1 MTTPYV
7 TGTVSVT
14 AGSAVVTGS
23 GTGWDTSG
31 LVAGILGV
39 NGIAVPVASI
49 DSDTQI
55 TLALE
60 WPGAS
65 ASGQEYWITYDTEPG
80 QQTVANAQRLAEY
93 IARLNNPAL
102 AAAAG
107 VTPSANKVLLF
118 TGTNTATL
126 IDLEDLLQPI
136 KFDSEVATLAGRAAY
151 DTQPKGYRVLV
162 ANVGDGRSAFYTKLS
177 NTSADWSVAFYIS
190 GTVGPAGVANARG
203 TYAAGTAY
211 AKNDLVLDNGSSWIA
226 KVATTGNAPPTLP
239 ATSNTYWQLAA
250 AKGSDGTGTGD
261 VVGPNGGV
269 TAKQIAGFGS
279 TTGKAIVGLTPAE
292 VRAAADAGILSGFR
306 NKIINGNFAF
316 WQRGTTQTATGYGS
330 CDRWRNGHAGS
341 TKTVSQLII
350 GPGSFA
356 FEDRFYCRT
365 VVSSVAG
372 ASNYVQLLQNI
383 EDVRTLAGKKVTLT
397 FWARTTGADKSIA
410 IEFAQVFGTGGSP
423 SANVLGIDV
432 KKVTL
437 SSTLGV
443 NGFQKYSLTFD
454 IPPIT
459 GKTIGANDDSSLAVV
474 FWFDAGSDFNSRTAS
489 LGQQSGTFDI
499 AHVSLVEGDATGESD
514 PFSPRPPQ
522 QELALCYRYYF
533 KGFLPLVGV
542 VSSNASAIT
551 RIGAS
556 LFAPMR
562 ATPVSSITGQVYDGT
577 VVSTITGVQQSYLT
591 PTSIEYD
598 LLISPNQNVGRAS
611 RFFTNAG
618 NVITVDAEL

>member
-1 MTTPYV
+1 MTTPYI

-14 AGSAVVTGS
+14 AGSAVVTGN

-126 IDLEDLLQPI
+126 IDLEDLIQGV
-136 KFDSEVATLAGRAAY
+136 KFDAEVTTLAGRAAY
-151 DTQPKGYRVLV
+151 DSQSKGFRVLV
-162 ANVGDGRSAFYTKLS
+162 ADVGDGRSAFYTKLS
-177 NTSADWSVAFYIS
+177 NTSADWSVPFYIS
-190 GTVGPAGVANARG
+190 GTVGPAGVANPRG
-203 TYAAGTAY
+203 TYVAGTAY

-239 ATSNTYWQLAA
+239 TTSNTYWQLVA

-261 VVGPNGGV
+261 VSGPNGGV
-269 TAKQIAGFGS
+269 TAKQVAGFGS
-279 TTGKAIVGLTPAE
+279 NTGKAIVGLTPAE

-306 NKIINGNFAF
+306 NKLINGGMSIA
-316 WQRGTTQTATGYGS
+316 QRGTATIPSGS
-330 CDRWRNGHAGS
+330 STYTLDRWLVVN
-341 TKTVSQLII
+341 TTNQPCTVSAVTFN
-350 GPGSFA
+350 PGSAVGVIPGEPTHALSISFNT
-356 FEDRFYCRT
+356 EPT
-365 VVSSVAG
+365 SGNVAVIQRVEG
-372 ASNYVQLLQNI
+372 VN
-383 EDVRTLAGKKVTLT
+383 TLAGKVATL
-397 FWARTTGADKSIA
+397 RGYISA
-410 IEFAQVFGTGGSP
+410 IPGDTAINANMTQLFGSGGTP
-423 SANVLGIDV
+423 SANLDIAATEVSHGSITTAYRRIDA
-432 KKVTL
+432 L
-437 SSTLGV
+437 FS
-443 NGFQKYSLTFD
+443 
-454 IPPIT
+454 IPNLT
-459 GKTIGANDDSSLAVV
+459 GKTKGSSGDCLQARWVLTPRA
-474 FWFDAGSDFNSRTAS
+474 AGLYLVARA
-489 LGQQSGTFDI
+489 
-499 AHVSLVEGDATGESD
+499 SLVEGDCRGED
-514 PFSPRPPQ
+514 DIFSERHPQ

-533 KGFLPLVGV
+533 KGFIPLTGV
-542 VSSNASAIT
+542 VSASASVVN
-551 RIGAS
+551 RIGGS

-562 ATPVSSITGQVYDGT
+562 ATPVSSITGQVFDGS

-591 PTSIEYD
+591 PTSLEYG
-598 LLISPNQNVGRAS
+598 LFISPNQNVGRAS
-611 RFFTNAG
+611 RFFTDAG
-618 NVITVDAEL
+618 NVVTADAEL